1 MSNFVFYDLSDVSLN
16 DIKKTK
22 INRDV
27 LMEDVNYRSKKSD
40 SLFSQGEVASS
51 IINEL
56 YKVEEMYPT
65 INIVN
70 VYNLELN
77 NFCSKFPGTTIKL
90 TLDKDYYPMLTPDIV
105 LNPPIDPIFM
115 YEMLSHPDLDVRNT
129 SKIRNINYIISR
141 VNTFLLDYNL
151 EYKLNPDI
159 TNSLIMLLKNNNYKM
174 KIREPIID
182 QNITKVV
189 SKNSGIGYGG
199 SVSNWDVNAY
209 LDNITRIKE
218 NNINILN
225 KIMEFINTINVE
237 HNDLD
242 DIHTRFNLNIFW
254 IDLLEKYEITDDKYF
269 ESIYNIMFI
278 MDYLNLKIK
287 IPFLDM
293 FETAYQNKNSDF
305 INKIKDMIKKIRRQ
319 DDSTN
324 NINNE
329 YVLAMQPLQNGSYP
343 FVAKE
348 KHNFVKEVSAFTT
361 FHVPNAIRMIAKQY
375 EIISRSLPLTSESA
389 IFFRQ
394 DPDNM
399 CMFKFAVI
407 PNEDTPYKYG
417 VFIFDVFL
425 PPDFPRVPPIVNH
438 TTSRKNNFRF
448 NPNLYSNG
456 YVCLS
461 LLGTWGGR
469 SSETWIAPNSEG
481 TGSTLYQVIMS
492 ISAMVFSE
500 EPWYN
505 EPGRERG
512 IAYVDSNIYVN
523 SYNREIR
530 DGTIKYAI
538 INQLKYPEDGFE
550 DVIKTH
556 FRLKKDKVI
565 AYLKELKKDND
576 AALFESLLA

>member
-1 MSNFVFYDLSDVSLN
+1 MSDFVFYDLSNVSL
-16 DIKKTK
+16 DSIKNTK

-27 LMEDVNYRSKKSD
+27 LMEDVNYRSKKPD

-56 YKVEEMYPT
+56 YKVEEMYPNV
-65 INIVN
+65 NIVN

-105 LNPPIDPIFM
+105 LNP
-115 YEMLSHPDLDVRNT
+115 DLDVRNT

-151 EYKLNPDI
+151 ECKLNPNI

-174 KIREPIID
+174 KNKEPLID
-182 QNITKVV
+182 QNITKSV

-199 SVSNWDVNAY
+199 GITNWDVNAY

-218 NNINILN
+218 NNVNILN
-225 KIMEFINTINVE
+225 KIIEFINTTAID

-242 DIHTRFNLNIFW
+242 EIHTRFNLNTFW

-278 MDYLNLKIK
+278 IDYLNLKIK

-293 FETAYQNKNSDF
+293 FETTYQNKNSGF

-348 KHNFVKEVSAFTT
+348 KHNYVKEVGAFTT
-361 FHVPNAIRMIAKQY
+361 FYVPNAVRMIAKQY

-425 PPDFPRVPPIVNH
+425 PPDFPRVPPLVNH

-461 LLGTWGGR
+461 LLGTWSGI
-469 SSETWIAPNSEG
+469 SSEKWIAPNAEG

-512 IAYVDSNIYVN
+512 IANADSNTSGN
-523 SYNREIR
+523 SYNKEIR
-530 DGTIKYAI
+530 DGTIRYAI

-556 FRLKKDKVI
+556 FKLKKDKVI
-565 AYLKELKKDND
+565 AYLKELKKDKD